1 MKKTPLFIIIFA
13 HMKRLTNK
21 LIPALVLLATVTA
34 CTRQEDFTAVWLQSF
49 KDSSHTA
56 IIILI
61 VAIVCKALSITYILC
76 LKAKKQKEIC
86 RLKEIKAELEDLLNL
101 KEKQMEEHRREITC
115 LNNKN
120 SRTQRT
126 LKEEIDRLQ
135 KQLETLRTQ
144 LQEKNFDEAAKNTH
158 FQTHIE
164 AFKKKFSEYHK
175 DYLPPTEKEWDDLEK
190 AFISHHKDYYHF
202 ISSFLN
208 MKKNHIYI
216 CMMIRLGIT
225 ERMMSYALET
235 DNKRIDRL
243 KRQTNRILFG
253 ENNAKTLRENFSR
266 HFP

>member
-1 MKKTPLFIIIFA
+1 MKKFPLLMIIFA
-13 HMKRLTNK
+13 HMKQPTK
-21 LIPALVLLATVTA
+21 KIIPVLQLLVTLTA
-34 CTRQEDFTAVWLQSF
+34 CTQQKDEAISWLQSSE
-49 KDSSHTA
+49 KYSHA
-56 IIILI
+56 VILI
-61 VAIVCKALSITYILC
+61 VLSTFAFLIYNTMHNFHQ
-76 LKAKKQKEIC
+76 KSQKSKEIEML
-86 RLKEIKAELEDLLNL
+86 RVTKEELEKILEE
-101 KEKQMEEHRREITC
+101 KERQMEEHRREITC

-126 LKEEIDRLQ
+126 LKEETDRLQ
-135 KQLETLRTQ
+135 KQLETLRMQ
-144 LQEKNFDEAAKNTH
+144 LQEKNFDEAANNTH
-158 FQTHIE
+158 FQKHIE

-253 ENNAKTLRENFSR
+253 ENNARTLRENFLR